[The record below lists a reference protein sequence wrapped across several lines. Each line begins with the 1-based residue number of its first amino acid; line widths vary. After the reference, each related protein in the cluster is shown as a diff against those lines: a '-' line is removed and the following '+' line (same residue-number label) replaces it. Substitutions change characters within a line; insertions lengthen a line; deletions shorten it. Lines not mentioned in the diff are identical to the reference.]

1 MEGKGNAGGW
11 IDSLKA
17 IIEANPVSEVD
28 AGVRFCH
35 RRVAC
40 QKPKM
45 PQNASVLSIPFRF
58 YKKLK
63 LHSERKTFAF
73 LSPALPVTCT
83 VTAAARSSDRHI
95 PLLPRRCCSC
105 TIPGCYAVP
114 ARSWEKCP
122 APGGSS
128 VYFCLICS
136 FVWNFEFLPK
146 FEKKGRFTYSLPR
159 NPISS
164 TYTAVNSLVLRAW
177 PSLQGPWRLGYVR
190 RTWTSECATA
200 AA

>member
-1 MEGKGNAGGW
+1 MAGMEGKGNAGGW

-73 LSPALPVTCT
+73 LSPALPSCDMH
-83 VTAAARSSDRHI
+83 RHSSCQIVR
-95 PLLPRRCCSC
+95 P
-105 TIPGCYAVP
+105 
-114 ARSWEKCP
+114 
-122 APGGSS
+122 
-128 VYFCLICS
+128 
-136 FVWNFEFLPK
+136 
-146 FEKKGRFTYSLPR
+146 TYSAFASKVLFLHHTR
-159 NPISS
+159 
-164 TYTAVNSLVLRAW
+164 VLRSAREKLGKM
-177 PSLQGPWRLGYVR
+177 PSARGFLRLFLFDLFVR
-190 RTWTSECATA
+190 VEF
-200 AA
+200 